1 MARRGAERAV
11 NPFRGEARP
20 ADEASAPD
28 SDADTAPP
36 IGDRVPAPEL
46 ALREMSGFEEEYV
59 EREAAGENTARL
71 VNGVLARCLVAPGT
85 DATAALDRV
94 RALTVADRDA
104 GLVRLR
110 RLSLGDAID
119 TEVDC
124 PACGAVNA
132 ASFDLAL
139 LPLDVT
145 RPRAQLPVTLPDG
158 RQALL
163 RQFNAGDQEAMF
175 DAGLDGA
182 AARLSWLIGRLL
194 VRLGAA
200 EGPFDIATAQAL
212 PVAAR
217 ASIEAALASEIPDLD
232 LSMGLTC
239 HACGHSFSAPFDVA
253 GFFLP
258 R

>member
-1 MARRGAERAV
+1 MARHGAERAV

-20 ADEASAPD
+20 ADERSAPDGDASAPPL
-28 SDADTAPP
+28 AR
-36 IGDRVPAPEL
+36 DRVPAPEL
-46 ALREMSGFEEEYV
+46 ALREMTGFEEEYV
-59 EREAAGENTARL
+59 EREAGGENTARL
-71 VNGVLARCLVAPGT
+71 VNGVLARCLVAPGA

-104 GLVRLR
+104 ALVRLR

-124 PACGAVNA
+124 PSCGAVNA
-132 ASFDLAL
+132 VSFNLAL
-139 LPLDVT
+139 LPLEIA
-145 RPRAQLPVTLPDG
+145 RPASQFAVMLPDG

-163 RQFNAGDQEAMF
+163 RQFNAGDQVAMF
-175 DAGLDGA
+175 DAGLEGA

-194 VRLGAA
+194 VRLGAT
-200 EGPFDIATAQAL
+200 EGPFDIATAQGL

-217 ASIEAALASEIPDLD
+217 AAIELALASELPDLD

-239 HACGHSFSAPFDVA
+239 HGCGHSFSAPFDVA

>member
-20 ADEASAPD
+20 ADAISAPD
-28 SDADTAPP
+28 GEAEAPVLP
-36 IGDRVPAPEL
+36 RGQVPAPEL
-46 ALREMSGFEEEYV
+46 PLREMSGFEEEYV

-71 VNGVLARCLVAPGT
+71 VNGVLARCLVAPGA
-85 DATAALDRV
+85 DGTAALDRV
-94 RALTVADRDA
+94 HALTVADRDA
-104 GLVRLR
+104 ALVRLR

-124 PACGAVNA
+124 PSCGAVNA
-132 ASFDLAL
+132 ASFNLAL
-139 LPLDVT
+139 LPLEVA
-145 RPRAQLPVTLPDG
+145 RPVAQFAVALPDG

-163 RQFNAGDQEAMF
+163 RQFSAGDQEAMF
-175 DAGLDGA
+175 DAGLEGA

-194 VRLGAA
+194 LRLGAT

-217 ASIEAALASEIPDLD
+217 AASESALASELPDLD

-239 HACGHSFSAPFDVA
+239 HACGHGFSAPFDVA